1 MSLSWCILDV
11 QRWWNMTG
19 KNSRPLPEVFFVRLS
34 KKGFEIYPGTDTQA
48 TPKCA
53 FGPGTSLVI

>member
-1 MSLSWCILDV
+1 LSWCILDV

-19 KNSRPLPEVFFVRLS
+19 KNSRPLPELLFVLLS
-34 KKGFEIYPGTDTQA
+34 KKGFEIYPGAATHA

-53 FGPGTSLVI
+53 RGPGMSRVI